1 MNTITIYK
9 TPYINNDTVIE
20 LGLPPVYVNYGTF
33 NHSLQYNEYLIDT
46 LDAVESGQYLD
57 IMNEMRSKTNM
68 TISIFTIIREIFN
81 ENFQ

>member
-1 MNTITIYK
+1 MNSIAAYK

-20 LGLPPVYVNYGTF
+20 LGLAPLYVNYGTF

-46 LDAVESGQYLD
+46 LDAVESGQYVD
-57 IMNEMRSKTNM
+57 IMNEIRSKTN
-68 TISIFTIIREIFN
+68 TSISIFAIIREIFN